1 MKLLLHIC
9 NICSSVGVYIW
20 AHIQKDTYNHNEFTS
35 ANHYNIVIKKMS
47 IMQAI
52 TMLTSAFLF
61 KKMSIIITH
70 NWAFFFSFLFFL
82 ICVLIDTQLIRL
94 FFNKRLKRT
103 TNFFNVEKRASH
115 VWGWSLH
122 KTKISISKPISLVW
136 SITRQP
142 RTDGSNG
149 HNNGTVLSTNNT
161 ILKRVY

>member
-20 AHIQKDTYNHNEFTS
+20 AHIPKDTYNHNEFTYAS
-35 ANHYNIVIKKMS
+35 QYNIFIKKKS

-52 TMLTSAFLF
+52 TILTSAFLF
-61 KKMSIIITH
+61 QKNEHYIITH
-70 NWAFFFSFLFFL
+70 NWAFFLFIFL
-82 ICVLIDTQLIRL
+82 ICVLKDTQLIRL

-115 VWGWSLH
+115 VWGWGLH
-122 KTKISISKPISLVW
+122 KSKISIRLGN
-136 SITRQP
+136 P
-142 RTDGSNG
+142 RTDGSEG
-149 HNNGTVLSTNNT
+149 HNNGMVLSTNNT